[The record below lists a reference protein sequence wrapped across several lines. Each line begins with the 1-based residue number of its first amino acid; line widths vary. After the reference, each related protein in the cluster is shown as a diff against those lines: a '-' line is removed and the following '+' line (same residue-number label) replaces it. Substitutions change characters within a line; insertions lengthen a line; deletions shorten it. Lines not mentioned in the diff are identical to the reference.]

1 MRELRSKL
9 RFAQFRAVVLNA
21 VDLWQCL
28 ETFLVVI
35 IWQGGWQGVAL
46 ASNGR
51 RPGILVNILYHTRQA
66 P

>member
-9 RFAQFRAVVLNA
+9 RFAQFRVVILNA

-35 IWQGGWQGVAL
+35 IWQGGGKGLLLHLMGGGQG
-46 ASNGR
+46 
-51 RPGILVNILYHTRQA
+51 YW
-66 P
+66 